1 MKKEDINKKDKPK
14 KKKRSKLNRI
24 IRRILLLILIV
35 LIGFAIW
42 FTCRVIENGGGLKGF
57 LAAAVGHDKETLK
70 NLDRINVLVMG
81 ESGVG
86 DGYKLADTIMVVSY
100 NPKNQQA
107 GLLSIPKLFSKLQNK
122 CSIQKWHKHSRN
134 STTSKKYV
142 RNRPTI
148 LFNNGHRSGSKI
160 SRCNGRGN
168 I

>member
-107 GLLSIPKLFSKLQNK
+107 GLLSIPRDTYVGSRDKSTATQNYLA
-122 CSIQKWHKHSRN
+122 S
-134 STTSKKYV
+134 Y
-142 RNRPTI
+142 
-148 LFNNGHRSGSKI
+148 KI
-160 SRCNGRGN
+160 NAAYRIKQHNK
-168 I
+168 